1 MELKKYVIECKK
13 CGKQFEIECTEN
25 NYQKL
30 LTNIKRYGIIYLT
43 HKN

>member
-25 NYQKL
+25 NYQKG
-30 LTNIKRYGIIYLT
+30 KYKKY
-43 HKN
+43 

>member
-25 NYQKL
+25 NYQKGKYK
-30 LTNIKRYGIIYLT
+30 NIVLVHVQILIQ
-43 HKN
+43 